1 MSLSLPQT
9 FLQNELREAQ
19 LELESLKSTMAV
31 TESQLQRQ
39 KAEKKQLKT
48 YAIQL
53 KEKSESLEAT
63 AALWEKNK
71 ATLTN
76 LVAEIRPLHLELSEQ
91 IEIISSLKLRYVQLL
106 SSLGQPSVS
115 QTMVDSTD
123 SVIFTANNS
132 IQTATMLCE
141 FAEMKGYLPPQNRE
155 ASRRNIDGAIT
166 SPSSPIKIQIKS
178 DELNEIAASQKG
190 VPTAHAAEDN
200 SRESE
205 ESDESPILKSVKS
218 SLWDFGATMLEVEES
233 IDKLLR

>member
-1 MSLSLPQT
+1 
-9 FLQNELREAQ
+9 
-19 LELESLKSTMAV
+19 MAV

-39 KAEKKQLKT
+39 KAEKKQLKA

-115 QTMVDSTD
+115 QTMVESTD

-155 ASRRNIDGAIT
+155 ASRRDIDGVIT
-166 SPSSPIKIQIKS
+166 SPSSPLKIQIKS
-178 DELNEIAASQKG
+178 DELKEIATSQRG
-190 VPTAHAAEDN
+190 VPAHAAEDN
-200 SRESE
+200 PRESE